1 MIENPSNTPSK
12 LRADLYLLGI
22 TVIWGSSFIAV
33 KIALNFSSPLLFLT
47 LRFFLA
53 SIILFILFRKLIL
66 KLDKD
71 TLRAGIIMGGLLGI
85 GFGAQTY
92 GLDYTTASKSA
103 FVTGTFVVMVP
114 LFSIVFEKII
124 PRKLLWVGVFLA
136 IIGLYFLTSPEGN
149 SFNYGDRFTAVGA
162 VAFAAHTVSLQ
173 IYSKRHDF
181 IQLTFLQLFVT
192 ALIGVLTTVLFET
205 PRFEINITLLSIIIG
220 TALLPTVLNFYI
232 LTKYQRYTS
241 STRAAI
247 IYSFEPVAAA
257 LIAYIILGEV
267 LGIRGV
273 IGGALIFGGMIISEM
288 KKKQD

>member
-1 MIENPSNTPSK
+1 MIENHSNIPSK

-22 TVIWGSSFIAV
+22 TLIWGSSFIAV
-33 KIALNFSSPLLFLT
+33 KIALDFSSPLLFLT
-47 LRFFLA
+47 FRFLLA
-53 SIILFILFRKLIL
+53 SIIFFILFRKLIL

-103 FVTGTFVVMVP
+103 FVTGAFVVMVP

-124 PRKLLWVGVFLA
+124 PRKLLWVGVLLA
-136 IIGLYFLTSPEGN
+136 IIGLYFLTSPEGS

-173 IYSKRHDF
+173 IYSKRYNF

-192 ALIGVLTTVLFET
+192 ALIGIITTILFET

-220 TALLPTVLNFYI
+220 KALFPTVLNFYI
-232 LTKYQRYTS
+232 ITKYQRYTS

-247 IYSFEPVAAA
+247 IYSFEPVSAA

-273 IGGALIFGGMIISEM
+273 IGGALIFGGMII
-288 KKKQD
+288 

>member
-47 LRFFLA
+47 FRFFLA
-53 SIILFILFRKLIL
+53 SIILFILFRKVIL

-71 TLRAGIIMGGLLGI
+71 TLRAGIIMGCLLGI

-136 IIGLYFLTSPEGN
+136 IIGLYFLTSPEGT
-149 SFNYGDRFTAVGA
+149 SFNYGDRFTAIGA
-162 VAFAAHTVSLQ
+162 VAFAAHTVALQ

-181 IQLTFLQLFVT
+181 IQLTFLQVFVT
-192 ALIGVLTTVLFET
+192 ALIGLLTTILFET
-205 PRFEINITLLSIIIG
+205 PRFEVNTTLLSVIIG
-220 TALLPTVLNFYI
+220 TALFPTVLNFYI
-232 LTKYQRYTS
+232 ITKYQRYTS

-257 LIAYIILGEV
+257 LIAYMILGEV

>member
-1 MIENPSNTPSK
+1 MINITPGTPSK

-33 KIALNFSSPLLFLT
+33 KIALDFSSPLLFLT
-47 LRFFLA
+47 FRFFLA
-53 SIILFILFRKLIL
+53 SIIFFILFRKTIL
-66 KLDKD
+66 KIDKAA
-71 TLRAGIIMGGLLGI
+71 LRAGVIMGCLLGV

-114 LFSIVFEKII
+114 FFSMIFENIK

-181 IQLTFLQLFVT
+181 IQLTFLQVFVT
-192 ALIGVLTTVLFET
+192 GLIGLITTILFET
-205 PRFEINITLLSIIIG
+205 PRFEINTTLLSVIIG
-220 TALLPTVLNFYI
+220 TALFPTVLNFYVI
-232 LTKYQRYTS
+232 TKYQRYTS

-257 LIAYIILGEV
+257 IIAYIILGEV
-267 LGIRGV
+267 LGIRGI
-273 IGGALIFGGMIISEM
+273 IGGTLIFGGMIISEL